1 MIIDSLIA
9 RSSSNRLWTRIIL
22 PFTLKDFEGIQV
34 LDNRRDEIRIRDDVS
49 SSIIISHLFSFIFQR
64 KRRNLQSKFH
74 IEDFF
79 EHLFSSIKGL
89 AIFGDED
96 KRGIVR
102 KLNLFLKF
110 VSKIVERENK
120 KLIKISEEED
130 NHFIITIKKTDNFV
144 SRMERIQEKLNEEID
159 NERLQNRLTDF
170 F

>member
-1 MIIDSLIA
+1 M
-9 RSSSNRLWTRIIL
+9 
-22 PFTLKDFEGIQV
+22 P
-34 LDNRRDEIRIRDDVS
+34 
-49 SSIIISHLFSFIFQR
+49 H
-64 KRRNLQSKFH
+64 
-74 IEDFF
+74 F